1 MPGTNFGPV
10 KPTPI
15 KRGIPTKMSLAPDVA
30 APKPTMKPQSK
41 PGSKSQSKPQ
51 STPMRDTL
59 AKMKKIGTKP
69 KSKMGT
75 GLGKPK
81 MPAGT
86 GTGMNG
92 LSGL

>member
-1 MPGTNFGPV
+1 MPGIQYGPV

-15 KRGIPTKMSLAPDVA
+15 KRGIPTKMTLSPDVNSPNNVA
-30 APKPTMKPQSK
+30 TVKPTMKP
-41 PGSKSQSKPQ
+41 GSKLS
-51 STPMRDTL
+51 PMPKTL
-59 AKMKKIGTKP
+59 AKMRKIAGP
-69 KSKMGT
+69 SKSKRGT
-75 GLGKPK
+75 GLGKPH

>member
-1 MPGTNFGPV
+1 MGGVNYGPI

-15 KRGIPTKMSLAPDVA
+15 KRGIPTKMTLSPDVA
-30 APKPTMKPQSK
+30 APKPTMKPTMK
-41 PGSKSQSKPQ
+41 PGSKSQS
-51 STPMRDTL
+51 TPMPKTL
-59 AKMKKIGTKP
+59 AKMRKIAGP
-69 KSKMGT
+69 SKSKMGT

-81 MPAGT
+81 MPKGT

>member
-1 MPGTNFGPV
+1 MPGTQYGPV

-30 APKPTMKPQSK
+30 APKPTMKSQ
-41 PGSKSQSKPQ
+41 SKSQSKPQ
-51 STPMRDTL
+51 SMPMRDTL

-69 KSKMGT
+69 KSRMGT

>member
-1 MPGTNFGPV
+1 MPGVNYGPI
-10 KPTPI
+10 KPTPV

-30 APKPTMKPQSK
+30 APKPTMKSQ
-41 PGSKSQSKPQ
+41 SKSQSKPQ
-51 STPMRDTL
+51 PKTQSIPMRDTL
-59 AKMKKIGTKP
+59 AKMRKIGTKP
-69 KSKMGT
+69 KSRMGT

-81 MPAGT
+81 MPPGT